1 MDGMK
6 IQIIKANKYKEIL
19 VMNAPVIDVRA
30 PIEFASG
37 CVPGAINLPILS
49 NEERHK
55 IGHTYKHQGRE
66 KAIDLGYKIV
76 SGDNKAIKVAHWVN
90 YIQDQKK
97 QNQDKIYITCFRGGQ
112 RSQIS
117 QQWILES
124 GYETYRFETGYKG
137 FRQWSLEQLKEL
149 SGIIPLKVISG
160 YTGSGKTLLLKEVQD
175 HVPMVD
181 LEGIACH
188 KGSAFGAEEVEQPCQ
203 ADFESSLLKKILQQQ
218 EFFSSPIVIEDESRV
233 IGSVHL
239 PEEFFL
245 NLRNQKII
253 LLDTTL
259 EERVENIYKE
269 YILVKDLSKAN
280 YKIFSD
286 YQRNVNQ
293 IAKRLGFKR
302 AAEIINDIE
311 KSKNEFI
318 QDQQTLS
325 NKIWIEKLMSWY
337 YDPRYSESLQK
348 RNPVIEF
355 KGTANEVRAFLQS
368 SAKVR

>member
-1 MDGMK
+1 MK
-6 IQIIKANKYKEIL
+6 IQIIKADRYKEVL
-19 VMNAPVIDVRA
+19 LKNAPVIDVRA
-30 PIEFASG
+30 PTEFTSG
-37 CVPGAINLPILS
+37 SVPGAVNLPILS

-66 KAIDLGYKIV
+66 KAIDLGFRIV
-76 SGDNKAIKVAHWVN
+76 SGDNKATKLEHWIS
-90 YIQDQKK
+90 YILYQKS
-97 QNQDKIYITCFRGGQ
+97 QNQDKVYITCFRGGQ

-124 GYETYRFETGYKG
+124 GYETFRFETGYKG
-137 FRQWSLEQLKEL
+137 FRQWSIEHLKEL
-149 SGIIPLKVISG
+149 SLNLSLKVISG
-160 YTGSGKTLLLKEVQD
+160 YTGSGKTLLLKELKDQ
-175 HVPMVD
+175 VPIVD
-181 LEGIACH
+181 LEGIARH

-218 EFFSSPIVIEDESRV
+218 DYFSSPLVIEDESRV

-269 YILVKDLSKAN
+269 YILLKNLSNSN
-280 YKIFSD
+280 YKVFDD
-286 YQRNVNQ
+286 YQRNVKQ

-302 AAEIINDIE
+302 ASEIIDDIE
-311 KSKNEFI
+311 MSKNEFV
-318 QDQQTLS
+318 QYQQTRS

-355 KGTANEVRAFLQS
+355 KGTTSEVRAFLK
-368 SAKVR
+368 SATKLR